1 LIKIKEVTEVTESTV
16 PGKIKVTLENN
27 DEKTFENYPIIIKSK
42 DIKHLI
48 YKVQKSSKSKT
59 TK

>member
-1 LIKIKEVTEVTESTV
+1 MESTG
-16 PGKIKVTLENN
+16 PGMIHVTLDNN
-27 DEKTFENYPIIIKSK
+27 EEETFKNYPIIIKSK
-42 DIKHLI
+42 DIQHFI